1 MWPDLN
7 EVDFFFP
14 IINFIA
20 FFITFGSLIGV
31 VGLKCI
37 KYFGKLIPFPFFN
50 HLTKCNIKSKSVESF
65 VDIYFL
71 VLRMGLMRHNFQ
83 LFFIF

>member
-37 KYFGKLIPFPFFN
+37 KYFGKLIP
-50 HLTKCNIKSKSVESF
+50 SF
-65 VDIYFL
+65 
-71 VLRMGLMRHNFQ
+71 
-83 LFFIF
+83 